1 MQTFTKDQKL
11 ALLNKADQEGYDI
24 GITGSYTMTG
34 TLNLEALE
42 NNLDTDNLD
51 SPINWDMEEVVD
63 YDEHSIAY
71 DVYDGNTLK
80 ENMSKTQLFNYL
92 NDLFKLF

>member
-1 MQTFTKDQKL
+1 MQTFTEDQKL
-11 ALLNKADQEGYDI
+11 TLLNKADQEGYDI

-42 NNLDTDNLD
+42 NYLDTDPLD

-63 YDEHSIAY
+63 YDKHSIAY
-71 DVYDGNTLK
+71 DVSDGNTLK
-80 ENMSKTQLFNYL
+80 ENMSETQMFNYL

>member
-42 NNLDTDNLD
+42 NYLDTDPLD

-63 YDEHSIAY
+63 YDKHSIAY

-80 ENMSKTQLFNYL
+80 ENMSETQMFNYL
-92 NDLFKLF
+92 NDLFELF

>member
-1 MQTFTKDQKL
+1 MQTFTEDQKL

-42 NNLDTDNLD
+42 NYLDTDPLD

-63 YDEHSIAY
+63 YDKHSIAY
-71 DVYDGNTLK
+71 DVGDGNTLK
-80 ENMSKTQLFNYL
+80 ENMSETQMFNYL

>member
-11 ALLNKADQEGYDI
+11 ALLDKADQEGYDI

-34 TLNLEALE
+34 TLNREALE
-42 NNLDTDNLD
+42 NDLDTDPLD
-51 SPINWDMEEVVD
+51 SPINWDMEEVID
-63 YDEHSIAY
+63 YNPNSITY
-71 DVYDGNTLK
+71 DVGDGNTLK
-80 ENMSKTQLFNYL
+80 ENMSETQMFNYL

>member
-1 MQTFTKDQKL
+1 MKTFTEDQKL

-42 NNLDTDNLD
+42 NYLDTDPLD

-63 YDEHSIAY
+63 YDKHSIAY
-71 DVYDGNTLK
+71 DVGDGNTLK
-80 ENMSKTQLFNYL
+80 ENMSETQMFNYL

>member
-1 MQTFTKDQKL
+1 MRIFNNEQKL

-42 NNLDTDNLD
+42 NYLDTDPLD

-63 YDEHSIAY
+63 YDKHSIAY
-71 DVYDGNTLK
+71 DVGDGNTLK
-80 ENMSKTQLFNYL
+80 ENMSETQMFNYL
-92 NDLFKLF
+92 NDLFELF

>member
-1 MQTFTKDQKL
+1 MKTFTADQKI
-11 ALLNKADQEGYDI
+11 ALFNKADQEGYYI
-24 GITGSYTMTG
+24 GITGSYTMAG

-42 NNLDTDNLD
+42 NDLDTDNLD

-63 YDEHSIAY
+63 YDEHSITY
-71 DVYDGNTLK
+71 DAGDGTTLK
-80 ENMSKTQLFNYL
+80 ENMSEEQLFAYL

>member
-11 ALLNKADQEGYDI
+11 ALLDKADQEGYDI
-24 GITGSYTMTG
+24 GITGSYTMAG

-42 NNLDTDNLD
+42 NDLDTDNLD
-51 SPINWDMEEVVD
+51 SPINWDMEEVID
-63 YDEHSIAY
+63 YNKHSIAY
-71 DVYDGNTLK
+71 DVGNGNTLK
-80 ENMSKTQLFNYL
+80 ENMSEPQMFNYL

>member
-11 ALLNKADQEGYDI
+11 ALLDKADQEGYDI

-34 TLNLEALE
+34 TLNREALE
-42 NNLDTDNLD
+42 NDLDTDHLD
-51 SPINWDMEEVVD
+51 SPINWDMEEVID
-63 YDEHSIAY
+63 YSPNSITY
-71 DVYDGNTLK
+71 DVGDGTTLK
-80 ENMSKTQLFNYL
+80 ENMSETKMFNYL

>member
-1 MQTFTKDQKL
+1 MQIFTEDQKL
-11 ALLNKADQEGYDI
+11 ALLNKADQEGYEI

-34 TLNLEALE
+34 TLNHEALE
-42 NNLDTDNLD
+42 NDLDTDPLD

-63 YDEHSIAY
+63 YDKHSIAY
-71 DVYDGNTLK
+71 DVGDGNTLK
-80 ENMSKTQLFNYL
+80 ENMSEPQMFNYL

>member
-1 MQTFTKDQKL
+1 MQIFTEDQKL

-42 NNLDTDNLD
+42 NYLDTDPLD

-63 YDEHSIAY
+63 YDKHSIAY
-71 DVYDGNTLK
+71 DVGDGNTLK
-80 ENMSKTQLFNYL
+80 ENMSETQMFNYL